1 MKNWMIYGAYG
12 YTGTL
17 LAEEAAHRG
26 HRPVLAGRSA
36 KKLVPLAERLEL
48 EYIVLDLEDTDRL
61 FKAVAGV
68 DLVFHAA
75 GPFVHTSLPM
85 VQACLAGQ
93 THYLDIT
100 GEVPVF
106 EQNLAFDRQARQQ
119 GIAIISGAGFDVVP
133 TNCLAT
139 YVAGQIDKPT
149 QLKIAVA
156 ALGGISGGT
165 TKTMLEHISTGIQIR
180 RSGRL
185 ETSPMGQASGAVRFA
200 DRERTV
206 IPITWGDLTT
216 AYQSTG
222 IANITAYLAYPRRVA
237 GLMRWTGPIGMRVF
251 AIGPVRRAAQN
262 LVDKTIHGPNEHTRR
277 TARCQIWAWVANEAG
292 DEAQTWLETPEAY
305 HYTAVVGVR
314 CVEKTLEIQPQGT
327 LAPAQAFG
335 TEFILNIPG
344 TKRYDTLNGGLT
356 GNNSHF

>member
-17 LAEEAAHRG
+17 LAEEAVHRG

-36 KKLVPLAERLEL
+36 KKLIPLAERLKL

-61 FKAVAGV
+61 FKVVAGF
-68 DLVFHAA
+68 DLIFHAA

-85 VQACLAGQ
+85 VQACLTGR

-165 TKTMLEHISTGIQIR
+165 TKTMLEH
-180 RSGRL
+180 
-185 ETSPMGQASGAVRFA
+185 
-200 DRERTV
+200 
-206 IPITWGDLTT
+206 
-216 AYQSTG
+216 
-222 IANITAYLAYPRRVA
+222 
-237 GLMRWTGPIGMRVF
+237 
-251 AIGPVRRAAQN
+251 
-262 LVDKTIHGPNEHTRR
+262 
-277 TARCQIWAWVANEAG
+277 
-292 DEAQTWLETPEAY
+292 
-305 HYTAVVGVR
+305 
-314 CVEKTLEIQPQGT
+314 
-327 LAPAQAFG
+327 
-335 TEFILNIPG
+335 
-344 TKRYDTLNGGLT
+344 
-356 GNNSHF
+356 